1 MYRRPACFLLP
12 ILAALLFFASP
23 GFAAPRDNAA
33 TQKIDEAINTLYLAT
48 EFDKAEA
55 LLKGVLEACE
65 DRCSPQVKARA
76 WMYVGIVRG
85 SGKQDIP
92 GAQEAF
98 QQALALDPNV
108 KLDDALATPAVR
120 QAFSAAAAALGQAA
134 PPSKGPVIKESGGG
148 GGGGGGEVP
157 GNMECTPTVKQV
169 EMQRTIP
176 VACTTDEPATKVT
189 LRYKPFGSEAW
200 QQVSM
205 TKKGEYWQGE
215 IPCSETGVPGK
226 LRFYVQAKD
235 KDGEELDNYG
245 TKKDPAE
252 ISVVARTDEEPP
264 SYPGQ
269 PPPAKCMEKSSCPPE
284 MLGTPACPG
293 TANANQRGNK
303 GWGSPCD
310 TSQECDV
317 GLLCTQGDNGRT
329 CETAP
334 SCDSSSDCPS
344 GAVCKNGTCDIEE
357 GGGGGGPTGP
367 FKKNWIGLH
376 FAADFAYLSG
386 SSVCGASSDFN
397 CFFNGG
403 TPYVIGDP
411 SINPKANGYPARQ
424 FSGNISG
431 GFATGTVRLLASFER
446 ILVGNLG
453 AEGKL
458 GFAFNG
464 GPTTADGRSF
474 LPIHVEARGKY
485 WFGRNVFSRMGLR
498 PYVALGGGLAEVDVK
513 LPTTIADCYMRNPD
527 IGQPKS
533 PPQVDVTCVN
543 TGHYSPS
550 IPPPYSHYS
559 GLGGTQL
566 TLDAYRK
573 LGQGFVTI
581 GAGAMYAFAKNHGL
595 VLNLGFLYMLPT
607 SGVVFEPTLGYAIG
621 L

>member
-1 MYRRPACFLLP
+1 LFLTV
-12 ILAALLFFASP
+12 AALLLSP
-23 GFAAPRDNAA
+23 AVSAAPRDTAA
-33 TQKIDEAINTLYLAT
+33 NQKIEEAINTLYLAT

-120 QAFSAAAAALGQAA
+120 QAFSSAASALGQAA
-134 PPSKGPVIKESGGG
+134 PPAKGGKLPETQGGG
-148 GGGGGGEVP
+148 GGGAVP
-157 GNMECTPTVKQV
+157 GNMECTPSVKQV
-169 EMQRTIP
+169 EMQRPIP

-189 LRYKPFGSEAW
+189 LRYKAFGSETW
-200 QQVSM
+200 QQVNMS
-205 TKKGEYWQGE
+205 KKGEYWQGE
-215 IPCSETGVPGK
+215 IPCAETGVAGK
-226 LRFYVQAKD
+226 MRFYVQAKD

-245 TKKDPAE
+245 TKKEPAE
-252 ISVVARTDEEPP
+252 ISIVSRTDEEPP

-269 PPPAKCMEKSSCPPE
+269 AAPPKCMEKSSCPPE

-293 TANANQRGNK
+293 TGGAAERGNK

-334 SCDSSSDCPS
+334 SCDSSADCPS
-344 GAVCKNGTCDIEE
+344 GAVCKSGTCDIDQSSSGEAA
-357 GGGGGGPTGP
+357 GP
-367 FKKNWIGLH
+367 FKKNWLGLH
-376 FAADFAYLSG
+376 VAFDFAYLSG
-386 SSVCGASSDFN
+386 SNVCASPSDFN
-397 CFFNGG
+397 CYFGTG
-403 TPYVIGDP
+403 TPYTTG
-411 SINPKANGYPARQ
+411 GARQ
-424 FSGNISG
+424 NGAPAAKYSGNING
-431 GFATGTVRLLASFER
+431 GFATGTIRLLASYER

-464 GPTTADGRSF
+464 GPKTPQGQAF
-474 LPIHVEARGKY
+474 LPVHVEVRGKY
-485 WFGRNVFSRMGLR
+485 WFGRSVFSKKGIR
-498 PYVALGGGLAEVDVK
+498 PYVHLGGGLAQVDVK
-513 LPTTIADCYMRNPD
+513 LPTTVVDCIKITDPAQRQLCQQGSPATPT
-527 IGQPKS
+527 QPAVPS
-533 PPQVDVTCVN
+533 G
-543 TGHYSPS
+543 TG
-550 IPPPYSHYS
+550 
-559 GLGGTQL
+559 GAQK

-581 GAGAMYAFAKNHGL
+581 GGGAMYAFAKNHGL
-595 VLNLGFLYMLPT
+595 VLNLSFMYMLPS
-607 SGVVFEPTLGYAIG
+607 SGIVFEPSLGYVLG

>member
-1 MYRRPACFLLP
+1 LL
-12 ILAALLFFASP
+12 LTVSALSFSP
-23 GFAAPRDNAA
+23 SVFAAPRDTAA
-33 TQKIDEAINTLYLAT
+33 NQKIDEAINNLYLAT

-65 DRCSPQVKARA
+65 DRCSPQVKAKA

-85 SGKQDIP
+85 SGKQDIA

-120 QAFSAAAAALGQAA
+120 QAFSSAAAALGQAA
-134 PPSKGPVIKESGGG
+134 PPTKGSKLPETQAGGG
-148 GGGGGGEVP
+148 GGAVP
-157 GNMECTPTVKQV
+157 GNMECTPSVKQV
-169 EMQRTIP
+169 EMQRPIP

-189 LRYKPFGSEAW
+189 LRYKAFGSETW
-200 QQVSM
+200 QQVAM

-215 IPCSETGVPGK
+215 IPCAETGVAGK
-226 LRFYVQAKD
+226 MRFYVQAKD

-245 TKKDPAE
+245 TKKEPAE
-252 ISVVARTDEEPP
+252 IAIVSRTDEEPP

-269 PPPAKCMEKSSCPPE
+269 AAPQKCMERSSCPPE

-293 TANANQRGNK
+293 TGGTAARGNK

-334 SCDSSSDCPS
+334 SCDSNADCPS
-344 GAVCKNGTCDIEE
+344 GAICKGGTCDIDEAS
-357 GGGGGGPTGP
+357 GGEAAAGP

-376 FAADFAYLSG
+376 AAFDFAYLSG
-386 SSVCGASSDFN
+386 SNVCGSPSDYN
-397 CFFNGG
+397 CYFSGG
-403 TPYVIGDP
+403 TPYTTSG
-411 SINPKANGYPARQ
+411 ARQ
-424 FSGNISG
+424 NGAPAVKYSGNING
-431 GFATGTVRLLASFER
+431 GFATGTIRLLASFER

-453 AEGKL
+453 GELRL

-464 GPTTADGRSF
+464 GPKTPQGQAF
-474 LPIHVEARGKY
+474 LPVHAEVRGKY
-485 WFGRNVFSRMGLR
+485 WFGKNVFSKKGLR
-498 PYVALGGGLAEVDVK
+498 PYVHLGGGLAQVDVK
-513 LPTTIADCYMRNPD
+513 LPTTVVDCWNAQTRTADP
-527 IGQPKS
+527 
-533 PPQVDVTCVN
+533 VCVN
-543 TGHYSPS
+543 GAPAVPPSAADPDGTPAVPSGTG
-550 IPPPYSHYS
+550 
-559 GLGGTQL
+559 GRQR

-581 GAGAMYAFAKNHGL
+581 GGGAMYAFGKNHGL
-595 VLNLGFLYMLPT
+595 VLNLSFMYMLPS
-607 SGVVFEPTLGYAIG
+607 SGIVFEPSLGYVLG

>member
-1 MYRRPACFLLP
+1 VHRSACFLL
-12 ILAALLFFASP
+12 LTFAVLFFAP
-23 GFAAPRDNAA
+23 AGHAAPRDSAA
-33 TQKIDEAINTLYLAT
+33 TQKIDEAINNLYLAT

-120 QAFSAAAAALGQAA
+120 QAFSAAASALGQSA
-134 PPSKGPVIKESGGG
+134 PSSKGSKLPESAAGGG
-148 GGGGGGEVP
+148 GGGQVP
-157 GNMECTPTVKQV
+157 GNMECTPSVKQV

-189 LRYKPFGSEAW
+189 LRYKAFGSDTW
-200 QQVSM
+200 QQVNM

-245 TKKDPAE
+245 TKKETAE
-252 ISVVARTDEEPP
+252 ISIVSRTEEEPP

-269 PPPAKCMEKSSCPPE
+269 PPPQKCMEKASCPPE

-293 TANANQRGNK
+293 TGNASQRGNK

-310 TSQECDV
+310 QSLECDV

-334 SCDSSSDCPS
+334 SCDSTSDCPS
-344 GAVCKNGTCDIEE
+344 GAICKGGTCDIDESA
-357 GGGGGGPTGP
+357 GGGDAGGP
-367 FKKNWIGLH
+367 FKKNWVGLH
-376 FAADFAYLSG
+376 VAFDFAYLSG
-386 SSVCGASSDFN
+386 SSVCSTPSDFN
-397 CFFNGG
+397 CYFGGG
-403 TPYVIGDP
+403 TPYRIGV
-411 SINPKANGYPARQ
+411 NGWPAQ
-424 FSGNISG
+424 KYSGNING
-431 GFATGTVRLLASFER
+431 GFATGTIRVLASYER

-453 AEGKL
+453 GEARV

-464 GPTTADGRSF
+464 GPKTPPPQNQSF
-474 LPIHVEARGKY
+474 LPIHFEVRGKY
-485 WFGRNVFSRMGLR
+485 WFGKSVFSKKGLR
-498 PYVALGGGLAEVDVK
+498 PFVDLGGGLAQVDVK
-513 LPTTIADCYMRNPD
+513 LPTTVVDCYRKGNTPLPRD
-527 IGQPKS
+527 ENCYATGQAQ
-533 PPQVDVTCVN
+533 PPN
-543 TGHYSPS
+543 
-550 IPPPYSHYS
+550 
-559 GLGGTQL
+559 GTK

-573 LGQGFVTI
+573 LGQGFVTL
-581 GAGAMYAFAKNHGL
+581 GGGAMYAFAKNHGL
-595 VLNLGFLYMLPT
+595 VLNLNFMYMLPS
-607 SGVVFEPTLGYAIG
+607 SGIVFEPSVGYVLG

>member
-1 MYRRPACFLLP
+1 MHCRSLCLL
-12 ILAALLFFASP
+12 LLTVSALLLSP
-23 GFAAPRDNAA
+23 AVFAAPRDTAA
-33 TQKIDEAINTLYLAT
+33 NQKIEEAINTLYLAT

-85 SGKQDIP
+85 SGKQDIA

-120 QAFSAAAAALGQAA
+120 QAFSSAAAALGQAA
-134 PPSKGPVIKESGGG
+134 PPSKGNKLPETQAGGG
-148 GGGGGGEVP
+148 GGGAVP
-157 GNMECTPTVKQV
+157 GNMECTPSVKQV
-169 EMQRTIP
+169 EMQRPIP

-189 LRYKPFGSEAW
+189 LRYKAFGSETW
-200 QQVSM
+200 QQVTM

-215 IPCSETGVPGK
+215 IPCAETGVAGK
-226 LRFYVQAKD
+226 MRFYVQAKD

-245 TKKDPAE
+245 TKKEPAE
-252 ISVVARTDEEPP
+252 ISIVSRTDEEPP

-269 PPPAKCMEKSSCPPE
+269 AAPAKCMEKASCPPE

-293 TANANQRGNK
+293 TGGGGARGNK

-334 SCDSSSDCPS
+334 SCDSAADCPS
-344 GAVCKNGTCDIEE
+344 GAICKNGTCDVDEAS
-357 GGGGGGPTGP
+357 GGETAGP
-367 FKKNWIGLH
+367 FKKNWLGLH
-376 FAADFAYLSG
+376 MAFDFAYLSG
-386 SSVCGASSDFN
+386 SNVCGSPSDFN
-397 CFFNGG
+397 CYFGGG
-403 TPYVIGDP
+403 TAYTTGG
-411 SINPKANGYPARQ
+411 SKQNGAPASKY
-424 FSGNISG
+424 SGNING
-431 GFATGTVRLLASFER
+431 GFATGTIRLLASYER

-453 AEGKL
+453 AEAKL

-464 GPTTADGRSF
+464 GPKTPQGQAF
-474 LPIHVEARGKY
+474 LPVHAEVRGKY
-485 WFGRNVFSRMGLR
+485 WFGRNVFSRKGLR
-498 PYVALGGGLAEVDVK
+498 PYVHLGGGLAQVDVK
-513 LPTTIADCYMRNPD
+513 LPTTVVDCFRVPVSGAPGTTRADCQNGNPTTV
-527 IGQPKS
+527 
-533 PPQVDVTCVN
+533 PPTPSGANGRQV
-543 TGHYSPS
+543 
-550 IPPPYSHYS
+550 
-559 GLGGTQL
+559 

-581 GAGAMYAFAKNHGL
+581 GGGAMYAFGKSHGL
-595 VLNLGFLYMLPT
+595 VLNLSFMYMLPS
-607 SGVVFEPTLGYAIG
+607 SGVVFEPSLGYVLG

>member
-1 MYRRPACFLLP
+1 MFFSPA
-12 ILAALLFFASP
+12 A
-23 GFAAPRDNAA
+23 FAAPRDTAA
-33 TQKIDEAINTLYLAT
+33 NQKIEEAINTLYLAT

-85 SGKQDIP
+85 SGKQDIA

-120 QAFSAAAAALGQAA
+120 QAFSSAAAALGQAA
-134 PPSKGPVIKESGGG
+134 APSKGSKLPETQAGGG
-148 GGGGGGEVP
+148 GGGAVP
-157 GNMECTPTVKQV
+157 GNMECTPSVKQV
-169 EMQRTIP
+169 EMQRPIP

-189 LRYKPFGSEAW
+189 LRYKAFGSETW
-200 QQVSM
+200 QQVAM

-215 IPCSETGVPGK
+215 IPCAETGVAGK
-226 LRFYVQAKD
+226 MRFYVQAKD

-245 TKKDPAE
+245 TKKEPAE
-252 ISVVARTDEEPP
+252 ISIVSRTDEEPP

-269 PPPAKCMEKSSCPPE
+269 AAPQKCMEKASCPPE

-293 TANANQRGNK
+293 TGGGTARGNK

-334 SCDSSSDCPS
+334 SCDSPADCPS
-344 GAVCKNGTCDIEE
+344 GAICKNGTCDIDEAS
-357 GGGGGGPTGP
+357 GGEAAGP
-367 FKKNWIGLH
+367 FKKNWLGLH
-376 FAADFAYLSG
+376 VAFDFAYLSG
-386 SSVCGASSDFN
+386 SNVCGSPSDFN
-397 CFFNGG
+397 CYFGGG
-403 TPYVIGDP
+403 TAYTTGG
-411 SINPKANGYPARQ
+411 SKQNGAPASKY
-424 FSGNISG
+424 SGNING
-431 GFATGTVRLLASFER
+431 GFATGTIRLLASYER

-464 GPTTADGRSF
+464 GPKTPQGQSF
-474 LPIHVEARGKY
+474 LPVHAEVRGKY
-485 WFGRNVFSRMGLR
+485 WFGKNVFSKKGLR
-498 PYVALGGGLAEVDVK
+498 PYVHLGGGLAQVDVK
-513 LPTTIADCYMRNPD
+513 LPTTVVDCFRVPVAPPPGADPDFVTRADCQNGRPASATQSSVQS
-527 IGQPKS
+527 GQNGR
-533 PPQVDVTCVN
+533 QV
-543 TGHYSPS
+543 
-550 IPPPYSHYS
+550 
-559 GLGGTQL
+559 

-581 GAGAMYAFAKNHGL
+581 GGGAMYAFGKSHGL
-595 VLNLGFLYMLPT
+595 VLNLSFMYMLPS
-607 SGVVFEPTLGYAIG
+607 SGVVFEPSLGYVLG